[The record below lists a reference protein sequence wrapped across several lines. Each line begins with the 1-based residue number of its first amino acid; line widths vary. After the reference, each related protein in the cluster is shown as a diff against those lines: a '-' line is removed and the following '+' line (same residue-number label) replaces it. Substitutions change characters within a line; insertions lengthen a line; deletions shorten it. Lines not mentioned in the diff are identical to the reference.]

1 MLRFKTLRLAGIAAT
16 LSASGAFAADMIG
29 HPPPPPPPMVHAPAP
44 LDVGSGFY
52 LRGDLG
58 AGIYGHDKIDTR
70 PSLLGLRTIDSTMEG
85 TGFIGVG
92 AGYQFNSFLR
102 TDATIEYRLAS
113 KHSHTDT
120 YGPHVDPRYV
130 GASGGNYI
138 SGKLGGFVG
147 LANAY
152 VDLGTWHRITPF
164 IGAGI
169 GFSSLTMSGTRDRN
183 VVSGAS
189 VSGPNRT
196 RTQLAWAIHAGLG
209 YDLTQ
214 NLKAEVAYRYLH
226 LGDQYSGTVTCPT
239 VGSCPY
245 RVKISGLHSH
255 DVKFGLRYVFADAPM
270 AYAPG
275 PLMRKY

>member
-16 LSASGAFAADMIG
+16 LSAGGAFAADMIG
-29 HPPPPPPPMVHAPAP
+29 HPPPPPPPMLHAPAP
-44 LDVGSGFY
+44 LDVSSGFY
-52 LRGDLG
+52 LRGDIG
-58 AGIYGHDKIDTR
+58 AGIYGHDRIDTR
-70 PSLLGLRTIDSTMEG
+70 PSLLGLRSIDSSMEG
-85 TGFIGVG
+85 TGFLGVG

-120 YGPHVDPRYV
+120 YGPHVDARYV

-138 SGKLGGFVG
+138 SGKVGGFVG

-169 GFSSLTMSGTRDRN
+169 GFSSMTMSDTRDIN
-183 VVSGAS
+183 VVSGAR
-189 VSGPNRT
+189 VSGQNRS
-196 RTQLAWAIHAGLG
+196 RTQLAWAVHAGLG
-209 YDLTQ
+209 YDLTS

-226 LGDQYSGTVTCPT
+226 LGDQYSGNVTCPT
-239 VGSCPY
+239 AGSCPY
-245 RVKISGLHSH
+245 RVKVSGLHSH
-255 DVKFGLRYVFADAPM
+255 DIKFGLRYVFADAPV